1 MSQLILL
8 SKKLIQVKEKVCL
21 RFELFKTFKA
31 ANKNNPRAHSP
42 QQNKKALLPIS
53 KSPVRSQGQ

>member
-1 MSQLILL
+1 MSQLIFL

-31 ANKNNPRAHSP
+31 ANKNNPRHTHR
-42 QQNKKALLPIS
+42 NKIKKPCCLFQSLP
-53 KSPVRSQGQ
+53 